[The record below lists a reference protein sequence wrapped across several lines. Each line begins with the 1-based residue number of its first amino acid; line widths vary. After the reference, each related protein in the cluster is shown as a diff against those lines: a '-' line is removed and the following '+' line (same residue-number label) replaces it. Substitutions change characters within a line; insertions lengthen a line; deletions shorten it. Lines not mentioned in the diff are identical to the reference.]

1 MRKISSLVL
10 LLLWSVGLSAQTE
23 TEFAQKTRYIYLWD
37 VTYSTVDFSNREMC
51 DNISNF
57 LIKDICNKQGTD
69 AEIIIVPFNDNV
81 VEKRII
87 EHSANE
93 FNSTYASERDSLKEI
108 GYKWAKGH
116 TVDGHTNVAGALKFA
131 REKYADDAS
140 YNNIIL
146 LLTDGYN
153 EYTED
158 GRTVSSKDDGAKNY
172 LRKEIK
178 ALDEAISEN
187 IDNGK
192 CINAFLY
199 VIFKDR
205 KKDGSLQWDD
215 PRSSDDKYMNTRFIT
230 PDGGSINLHFVELTA
245 EIKTA
250 KGGDGYHMNLRESK
264 FTIELE
270 GVGFDL
276 LKASGKK
283 LKVNVKSLE
292 IDKLKLDNTY
302 EVDYYNKTIEVTG
315 VKINGNSDCDIKLSI
330 KIANNKDFENDEKN
344 YIKVWL
350 KNQNLKL
357 KVTQQFKPQITIRAK

>member
-37 VTYSTVDFSNREMC
+37 VTYSTVDWDKPEMC
-51 DNISNF
+51 YNMSNF
-57 LIKDICNKQGTD
+57 LIKDIRNKQNSE
-69 AEIIIVPFNDNV
+69 AEIIIIPFNDNV
-81 VEKRII
+81 VESEII
-87 EHSANE
+87 RHTAAD
-93 FNSTYASERDSLKEI
+93 FNGIYSNVRESLKDD
-108 GYKWAKGH
+108 GYKWSRNH
-116 TVDGHTNVAGALKFA
+116 TSNGKTNVAGALKYA
-131 REKYADDAS
+131 REKYADDS
-140 YNNIIL
+140 DYNNIIL

-153 EYTED
+153 EYDEH
-158 GRTVSSKDDGAKNY
+158 GPVKDKNKAKKY
-172 LRKEIK
+172 LSKEIK
-178 ALDEAISEN
+178 AVDEAITRNVQS
-187 IDNGK
+187 GR
-192 CINAFLY
+192 CFNAFFY
-199 VIFKDR
+199 VIFQDI
-205 KKDGSLQWDD
+205 KKDGSYQWDD
-215 PRSSDDKYMNTRFIT
+215 PRDGSQYENTRFIT
-230 PDGGSINLHFVELTA
+230 PDKGSINLHLIELDANIRTA
-245 EIKTA
+245 Q
-250 KGGDGYHMNLRESK
+250 GGKEDHMNLRESK

-292 IDKLKLDNTY
+292 IDKLKLDKTY